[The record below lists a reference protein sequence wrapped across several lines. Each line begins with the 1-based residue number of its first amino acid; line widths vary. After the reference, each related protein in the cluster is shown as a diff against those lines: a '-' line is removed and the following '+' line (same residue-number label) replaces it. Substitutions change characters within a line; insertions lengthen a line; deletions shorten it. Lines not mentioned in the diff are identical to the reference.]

1 MDCSSEHYNLLLLNS
16 APLQGAAFSAA
27 RWDELKVPQFPSGK
41 MLVKLDLS
49 TYWKPA
55 DLSGEKIKVYTKHWG
70 VWGEK
75 ESSNIFCHLPVCKV
89 SIHPEPGAKRAI
101 LASVQVHW

>member
-55 DLSGEKIKVYTKHWG
+55 DLSGEKNQSLHKALGCLGRKG
-70 VWGEK
+70 K
-75 ESSNIFCHLPVCKV
+75 
-89 SIHPEPGAKRAI
+89 
-101 LASVQVHW
+101 